1 MILKNAAGRAVF
13 NPDKMGK
20 VDLAVGDHLFT
31 GLNAFEAEQE
41 HEPHTHCDRD
51 KVYVV
56 LSGRGEITIAEE
68 TANVGPGDVAVAPAG
83 VVHAVRNPGPDRLV
97 LLAVLGPPPP
107 KK

>member
-20 VDLAVGDHLFT
+20 VDLAVCDHLFT

-51 KVYVV
+51 KVYEN
-56 LSGRGEITIAEE
+56 LSAARIFSCAATCYAMFLASHTILLC
-68 TANVGPGDVAVAPAG
+68 
-83 VVHAVRNPGPDRLV
+83 RL
-97 LLAVLGPPPP
+97 
-107 KK
+107 